1 MGARINFVFK
11 QGDGLSTVLYSHWGE
26 DTWSEDLAAAL
37 YHARFRK
44 GDVSYYIRNAISY
57 LIAPQIMEET
67 GFGIYAVKDEDYMFG
82 DTAVIIDLAAYTV
95 EDDTGTHD
103 IDKFIN
109 YHMMEVASVNQA

>member
-26 DTWSEDLAAAL
+26 TTWAEDLAAAL
-37 YHARFRK
+37 FHAKPRK
-44 GDVSYYIRNAISY
+44 GDISYYIRNAISH
-57 LIAPQIMEET
+57 LIKDQILDET
-67 GFGIYAVKDEDYMFG
+67 GFGIYAVKDDEYFFG
-82 DTAVIIDLAAYTV
+82 DTAVIINLVNYTV

-109 YHMMEVASVNQA
+109 YHLMEVTV